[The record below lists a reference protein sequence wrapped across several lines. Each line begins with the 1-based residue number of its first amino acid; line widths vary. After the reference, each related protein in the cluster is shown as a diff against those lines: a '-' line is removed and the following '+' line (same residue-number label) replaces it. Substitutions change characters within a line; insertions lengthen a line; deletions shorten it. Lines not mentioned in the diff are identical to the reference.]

1 MVTIVEGRSIVLLD
15 THCVVFL
22 HAGETGLFGETARHL
37 LDTEDLFICPMVLLE
52 LQYLHEIGHIG
63 FDASTIIGDLREDIG
78 LRILDR
84 RWLDV
89 CTKATGLSW
98 TRDPFDRTITAQ
110 AFIEGQHLLTRDRTI
125 REHCPLAFW
134 D

>member
-1 MVTIVEGRSIVLLD
+1 MLLD
-15 THCVVFL
+15 THCAVFL

-37 LDTEDLFICPMVLLE
+37 LDTEELFVSPMVLLE
-52 LQYLHEIGHIG
+52 LQYLFEIGRIG
-63 FDASTIIGDLREDIG
+63 FDGETVLGELKHDLG

-84 RWLDV
+84 RWGDV
-89 CTKATGLSW
+89 CSKATELSW

-110 AFIEGQHLLTRDRTI
+110 AIVEGQRLLTKDRTI
-125 REHCPLAFW
+125 RDHCSQAFW